1 MQLVDTIAIL
11 MKLSNRVYTDQK
23 SIKQQAV
30 FKLAANYSIIE
41 NANRDAPTA
50 ILNIDLIM

>member
-1 MQLVDTIAIL
+1 